1 MHFNSAPF
9 STLEEVHEKKKEK
22 KKKRRSKAMEV
33 LQEAKLVHK
42 TI

>member
-9 STLEEVHEKKKEK
+9 STLAEVHEKKE
-22 KKKRRSKAMEV
+22 KRRSKAMEV

>member
-22 KKKRRSKAMEV
+22 KKKED
-33 LQEAKLVHK
+33 QKLWK
-42 TI
+42 FCKKPS